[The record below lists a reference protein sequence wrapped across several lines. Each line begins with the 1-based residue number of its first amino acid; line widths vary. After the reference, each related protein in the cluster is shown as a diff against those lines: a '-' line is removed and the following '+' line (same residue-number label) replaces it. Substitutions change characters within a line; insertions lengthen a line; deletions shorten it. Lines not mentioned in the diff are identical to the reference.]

1 MPSVIMLSV
10 VGLDVVAPFF
20 TPFEEK
26 MENKDKNVILK
37 ERAKQRSISQN
48 FFLIEFTRSFR

>member
-1 MPSVIMLSV
+1 M
-10 VGLDVVAPFF
+10 DVLAPFF
-20 TPFEEK
+20 TPFEKK

-48 FFLIEFTRSFR
+48 FF

>member
-20 TPFEEK
+20 TPFKKK

-37 ERAKQRSISQN
+37 ERAKQGSNLQN
-48 FFLIEFTRSFR
+48 FF